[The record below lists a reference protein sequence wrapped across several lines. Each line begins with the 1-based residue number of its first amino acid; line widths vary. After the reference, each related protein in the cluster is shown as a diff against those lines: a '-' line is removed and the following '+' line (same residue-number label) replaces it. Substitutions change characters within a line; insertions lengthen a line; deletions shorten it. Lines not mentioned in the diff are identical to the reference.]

1 MRMAWEFRTCP
12 PTRTSSKQ
20 RSRCTAVPW
29 KPLGTTTSSSMSPRR
44 DLGGEMWSGSTRRGL
59 IRSAPTSPRI
69 PSHDRKTV
77 SALGKHFKRSTVKV
91 SYSSM
96 PNMAQIISG
105 HKKKVT
111 GTSTH
116 METKGCNCRSQ
127 PCTLLEGKYKTT
139 TYTNTF
145 KDRSTRHKASF
156 THRNLQAC
164 QQSVHPQPFAVVQQE
179 GEDLPPLP
187 DGGDDPTGNSP
198 PPSSTRSTANFLRPL
213 LRIPHREYF
222 LTV

>member
-187 DGGDDPTGNSP
+187 DGGDAPTGNSP
-198 PPSSTRSTANFLRPL
+198 PL
-213 LRIPHREYF
+213 LAQDQPQTFYDHY
-222 LTV
+222 

>member
-187 DGGDDPTGNSP
+187 DGGDALTGNSP
-198 PPSSTRSTANFLRPL
+198 PPF
-213 LRIPHREYF
+213 
-222 LTV
+222 